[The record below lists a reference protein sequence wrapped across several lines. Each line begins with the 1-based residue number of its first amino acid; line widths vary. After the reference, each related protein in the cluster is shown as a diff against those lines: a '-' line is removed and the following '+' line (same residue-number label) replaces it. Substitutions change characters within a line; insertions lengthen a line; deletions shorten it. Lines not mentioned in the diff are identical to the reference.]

1 MNFAFTFTSLTG
13 IIVLAALIGM
23 LWMMF
28 RRQSRKPMAAVRKIP
43 PRSLKYE
50 WVTTPLRKAKRN
62 VLEKFPELAA
72 LDPAPDG
79 VHLIRFG
86 LFNIGTEPVE
96 ADQFTKPF
104 SIRFAEGA
112 EVLSA
117 TVAEMLK
124 TKTEISAA
132 PQVTGPA
139 VELPPCHIDGHGTVI
154 FNLIV
159 RGGRDPESIAAEIDG
174 FGPPQR
180 L

>member
-1 MNFAFTFTSLTG
+1 MDFAFPFSSLTG
-13 IIVLAALIGM
+13 IIVLVALVGL

-28 RRQSRKPMAAVRKIP
+28 RRQSRGPLPAAKEIP

-50 WVTTPLRKAKRN
+50 WVSTPLGKAKRD
-62 VLEKFPELAA
+62 VLEKFPELAT
-72 LDPAPDG
+72 LNPAPDG

-96 ADQFTKPF
+96 ADQFTEPF

-117 TVAEMLK
+117 TVSEMLK
-124 TKTEISAA
+124 TETEISEA
-132 PQVTGPA
+132 PRVTGPA
-139 VELPPCHIDGHGTVI
+139 VELPPCHIDARGTVI

-159 RGGRDPESIAAEIDG
+159 RGGRDPEAVAAEIEG
-174 FGPPQR
+174 FG
-180 L
+180 